1 MYTAKP
7 GHPPKAWV
15 QRRWPDARLGI
26 ESGADLPRQTLD
38 FLQDRFGKSGV
49 GTATSR
55 EVGTNGWSNVTEKAD
70 LPYARNDRAPFAFRY
85 QAFAPPGRGELRGKT
100 SRLRNFLWES
110 AFPRC
115 KRSGSIL
122 QVRVRRCQTRD
133 EAPQV
138 RHAQERQKPQDR
150 QKQKAGNCDRTFR
163 GSCER

>member
-7 GHPPKAWV
+7 GRPPKAWV

-26 ESGADLPRQTLD
+26 ESGASLRRQTLD

-70 LPYARNDRAPFAFRY
+70 LPYARNDRARFAFRY

-115 KRSGSIL
+115 KR
-122 QVRVRRCQTRD
+122 R
-133 EAPQV
+133 
-138 RHAQERQKPQDR
+138 
-150 QKQKAGNCDRTFR
+150 
-163 GSCER
+163 